1 MLVYIDLHFWN
12 NGSLCFETVSK
23 RFPLV
28 SLRNLKCLISR
39 EKSQPIIGQKS
50 LGRCSIHLGGNFSA
64 NHATQWW
71 ITSENLRSESILSQR
86 YVRLSMFRLFFNN
99 CLSRYFLEVAKSSTD
114 RCIMVHSIGR
124 VKIDSKS

>member
-1 MLVYIDLHFWN
+1 MDRF
-12 NGSLCFETVSK
+12 VSK
-23 RFPLV
+23 RSAPSPTV
-28 SLRNLKCLISR
+28 STRVSKKPKVSDKQG
-39 EKSQPIIGQKS
+39 EKSADYRAKEFGAVFYTS
-50 LGRCSIHLGGNFSA
+50 GGNFSA

-99 CLSRYFLEVAKSSTD
+99 CLSRYFLEVAKTSTD